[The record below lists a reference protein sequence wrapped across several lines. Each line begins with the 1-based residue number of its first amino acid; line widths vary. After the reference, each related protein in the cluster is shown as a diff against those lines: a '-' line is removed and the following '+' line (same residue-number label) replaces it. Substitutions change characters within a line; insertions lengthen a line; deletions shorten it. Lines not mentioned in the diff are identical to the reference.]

1 MIGSIC
7 RKFKDSSC
15 QRKQSGFSLIELLV
29 VISVIGIL
37 GGLIFTGA
45 SYLFKDNANKQAAI
59 EIEVLKLALDEFRQ
73 KFDDYPITPEATWN
87 EKEGSRILLHALLGT
102 HDYSEDTEEWE
113 RLEAEFL
120 NKALISTDDFTILAF
135 DEATDDA
142 DLYNWKE
149 FDHMLV
155 DPWGEPYIYQF
166 ERKDGHIGFL
176 LYSKG
181 ADMKSLP
188 FDLLTSEPDKRPE
201 DLDNIP
207 ATEPGKW

>member
-1 MIGSIC
+1 MISIC
-7 RKFKDSSC
+7 GKFKESTS
-15 QRKQSGFSLIELLV
+15 RKKQSGFSLIELLV

-73 KFDDYPITPEATWN
+73 KFNDYPFTPNASWN

-102 HDYSEDTEEWE
+102 HDYSEETEEWG
-113 RLEAEFL
+113 RLEVELF
-120 NKALISTDDFTILAF
+120 NEALISTDDFSILAF

-142 DLYNWKE
+142 DLYNWQE
-149 FDHMLV
+149 MDHMLV

-166 ERKDGHIGFL
+166 ERKDGHSGFL

-181 ADMKSLP
+181 ADMKSKP

-207 ATEPGKW
+207 STEPGKW

>member
-1 MIGSIC
+1 MGSIC
-7 RKFKDSSC
+7 RKFKGSSS
-15 QRKQSGFSLIELLV
+15 QRKHSGFSLIELLV

-73 KFDDYPITPEATWN
+73 KFDDYPITPEASWN
-87 EKEGSRILLHALLGT
+87 EKEGSKILLHALLGT
-102 HDYSEDTEEWE
+102 HDYSEETEEWG
-113 RLEAEFL
+113 RLEAGFL
-120 NKALISTDDFTILAF
+120 NEAFISTDDFSILAF
-135 DEATDDA
+135 NETTDDA

-149 FDHMLV
+149 IDHMLV
-155 DPWGEPYIYQF
+155 DPWGQPYIYQF
-166 ERKDGHIGFL
+166 ERKDGHSGFL

-188 FDLLTSEPDKRPE
+188 FDTVLTSEPDKRPE

-207 ATEPGKW
+207 PTEPGKW

>member
-1 MIGSIC
+1 MGSISG
-7 RKFKDSSC
+7 KFQMSVLR
-15 QRKQSGFSLIELLV
+15 RKQTGFSLIELLV

-59 EIEVLKLALDEFRQ
+59 EVEVLKLALEEFRQ
-73 KFDDYPITPEATWN
+73 KFDDYPITPEANWN
-87 EKEGSRILLHALLGT
+87 EKEGSKILLHALLGT
-102 HDYSEDTEEWE
+102 HRYSEDSEEWE
-113 RLEAEFL
+113 RLDQGLFSE
-120 NKALISTDDFTILAF
+120 ALISTDDFSIHVF
-135 DEATDDA
+135 DETAASA

-149 FDHMLV
+149 VDHILV

-166 ERKDGHIGFL
+166 ERPDGHSGFL

-181 ADMKSLP
+181 ADMKSDP

>member
-1 MIGSIC
+1 MSVL
-7 RKFKDSSC
+7 RM
-15 QRKQSGFSLIELLV
+15 KQTGFSLIELLV

-59 EIEVLKLALDEFRQ
+59 EVEVLKLALEEFRQ
-73 KFDDYPITPEATWN
+73 KFDDYPITPEANWN
-87 EKEGSRILLHALLGT
+87 EKEGSKILLHALLGT
-102 HDYSEDTEEWE
+102 HRYSEDSEEWE
-113 RLEAEFL
+113 RLDEGLFSE
-120 NKALISTDDFTILAF
+120 ALISTDDFSIHVF
-135 DEATDDA
+135 DETAVSA

-149 FDHMLV
+149 VDHILV

-166 ERKDGHIGFL
+166 ERLDGHSGFL

-181 ADMKSLP
+181 ADMKSDP

>member
-1 MIGSIC
+1 MSAW
-7 RKFKDSSC
+7 R
-15 QRKQSGFSLIELLV
+15 RKQTGFSLIELLV

-45 SYLFKDNANKQAAI
+45 SYLFKDNANKQAAV
-59 EIEVLKLALDEFRQ
+59 EIEVLKLALEEFRQ
-73 KFDDYPITPEATWN
+73 KFDDYPITPEANWN
-87 EKEGSRILLHALLGT
+87 EKEGSKILLHALLGT
-102 HDYSEDTEEWE
+102 HRYSEDLEEWE
-113 RLEAEFL
+113 RLDEGLFSE
-120 NKALISTDDFTILAF
+120 ALISTDDFSIHILEETP
-135 DEATDDA
+135 DSA

-149 FDHMLV
+149 VDHILV

-166 ERKDGHIGFL
+166 ERPDGHSGFL

-181 ADMKSLP
+181 ADMKSDP

-207 ATEPGKW
+207 ATEPGNW